1 MVYRIRGG
9 ANLELE
15 NWSFATTNSNVS
27 TSLQSNILFERYKT
41 SNQLQCMNFGY
52 YEIYFFLRQN
62 GLAKGNGGGWYGH
75 VLKRDCNDMLR

>member
-52 YEIYFFLRQN
+52 YEIFFFFETEWIGKREWR
-62 GLAKGNGGGWYGH
+62 GLVWTCFEER
-75 VLKRDCNDMLR
+75 L